1 MTVRKPNLSS
11 EQMLFQVS
19 AFSAAKLSL
28 VAAARLWD
36 GFEMFSKEDGNFLVY
51 SLADIDCAMDVIG
64 RFVPIDLPGYDS
76 DVVARVSVSEFDP
89 QGMAAEDDRYAMPW
103 VTMPRRVS
111 PGARRK
117 RRTSVVPRR
126 WRTSSATV
134 LIPLGI
140 ELIRIWPRNQCPAAY
155 ILIREV

>member
-1 MTVRKPNLSS
+1 VNVRKRNLSS

-28 VAAARLWD
+28 VAAARLRD
-36 GFEMFSKEDGNFLVY
+36 GFGMFSKEDGNFIVY

-64 RFVPIDLPGYDS
+64 RFVPIDLPGCDF

-89 QGMAAEDDRYAMPW
+89 RASPLRKTDTRWHGSRCH
-103 VTMPRRVS
+103 VVLT

-126 WRTSSATV
+126 WRISSATV
-134 LIPLGI
+134 WIPLGI
-140 ELIRIWPRNQCPAAY
+140 ELIRTWPRNQCPAVY